1 MLSLLLHAFL
11 GYYLHHVT
19 IIYIDKQRINPLLVR
34 FQKQKIVQKSTLY
47 YRSCIALQT
56 YHSSHQLA
64 VVCIQQI
71 KQPMKL
77 KSKWVLCMLFLCTV
91 FTKSDAQ
98 VQFSRKYRVIAYKTG
113 SPQVFSVSNEV
124 EIIPAMS
131 LYIPNTFTPNGDGMN
146 DTFGVAGEAIKD
158 FRMQIYNRWGQL
170 VFESSDANQRWD
182 GRYKG
187 DQVPEG
193 AYVYKVTAQ
202 GATGKKETREGH
214 LNVVL

>member
-1 MLSLLLHAFL
+1 MKFISKLTITALFLLT
-11 GYYLHHVT
+11 V
-19 IIYIDKQRINPLLVR
+19 
-34 FQKQKIVQKSTLY
+34 
-47 YRSCIALQT
+47 ALQ
-56 YHSSHQLA
+56 SN
-64 VVCIQQI
+64 
-71 KQPMKL
+71 
-77 KSKWVLCMLFLCTV
+77 
-91 FTKSDAQ
+91 AQ
-98 VQFSRKYRVIAYKTG
+98 VQYSRKYRVIAYKTG

-158 FRMQIYNRWGQL
+158 FRMEIYNRWGQL
-170 VFESSDANQRWD
+170 IFETSDANQRWD
-182 GRYKG
+182 GKFKG

-214 LNVVL
+214 LNVIL